1 MPYDWKSE
9 QAKDTELN
17 QVMKAV
23 NDKYCRCNT
32 GSVAV
37 IGGYHGFGTTTDYMY
52 EKQRAKY
59 VYTWEVFGDLK
70 VRSPTRT
77 KISGFR
83 SHSDRWL
90 ELSLI
95 GWLAWGQA
103 HNDDC
108 FRMFNPVTAADYEDN
123 VNRWAAAALTL
134 AAEVIKRELGLD
146 VDSLPASPAAAATA
160 PQPKQQPQQPTAA
173 AGAAEAVV
181 PPPATVIAAPA
192 V

>member
-1 MPYDWKSE
+1 MHSGIRELYMPYDWKSE

-70 VRSPTRT
+70 VRNPTRT
-77 KISGFR
+77 TPRSRGFR
-83 SHSDRWL
+83 SNSDRL
-90 ELSLI
+90 RLAGPPLI
-95 GWLAWGQA
+95 GG
-103 HNDDC
+103 
-108 FRMFNPVTAADYEDN
+108 
-123 VNRWAAAALTL
+123 
-134 AAEVIKRELGLD
+134 LG
-146 VDSLPASPAAAATA
+146 P
-160 PQPKQQPQQPTAA
+160 
-173 AGAAEAVV
+173 GAQ
-181 PPPATVIAAPA
+181 
-192 V
+192 

>member
-70 VRSPTRT
+70 VRKPNAPHQDLGASV
-77 KISGFR
+77 
-83 SHSDRWL
+83 
-90 ELSLI
+90 I
-95 GWLAWGQA
+95 GGGLLA
-103 HNDDC
+103 
-108 FRMFNPVTAADYEDN
+108 
-123 VNRWAAAALTL
+123 L
-134 AAEVIKRELGLD
+134 
-146 VDSLPASPAAAATA
+146 
-160 PQPKQQPQQPTAA
+160 
-173 AGAAEAVV
+173 
-181 PPPATVIAAPA
+181 
-192 V
+192 

>member
-70 VRSPTRT
+70 VRNPTRT
-77 KISGFR
+77 NISGA
-83 SHSDRWL
+83 SDPT
-90 ELSLI
+90 LI
-95 GWLAWGQA
+95 GGRFGA
-103 HNDDC
+103 
-108 FRMFNPVTAADYEDN
+108 RRTMTTAYGC
-123 VNRWAAAALTL
+123 LT
-134 AAEVIKRELGLD
+134 R
-146 VDSLPASPAAAATA
+146 
-160 PQPKQQPQQPTAA
+160 
-173 AGAAEAVV
+173 
-181 PPPATVIAAPA
+181 
-192 V
+192 